1 MKLERDHNC
10 VRNMNW
16 RSDVEPAQVDPLIV
30 SLTKGGRYRKLNSM
44 PFLVTLEG
52 PDQTRV
58 LLVPRTGRVQI
69 RVSYEVA
76 EEERRFKAE
85 AVYADI
91 VRANL
96 LPPK

>member
-16 RSDVEPAQVDPLIV
+16 RSDVEPTQVDPLIA
-30 SLTKGGRYRKLNSM
+30 SLLKGGRYRKVDSM
-44 PFLVTLEG
+44 PFLITLEG
-52 PDQTRV
+52 PDQTRI

-76 EEERRFKAE
+76 EDQRRFKAE
-85 AVYADI
+85 AVYTDL
-91 VRANL
+91 VRATL
-96 LPPK
+96 LPPR